1 MWPLI
6 RKTAEGQ
13 IWSQTDKDEGCWER
27 KCKRRFLHNFLREKW
42 IDLHQSNNKMFLGP
56 FYTFRQYKRV
66 YFAIFVCFLK
76 MFLWIAW
83 HTDTSLLQIS
93 HCTIAKIYV
102 IEIFLLEGAEIFD
115 RSFLE
120 VYSTSAK
127 KRTWLEFAP
136 FCRRRFNRNTAIF
149 REHIIFLVCT
159 IKAATN

>member
-1 MWPLI
+1 MTLSCMRPCLGSRI
-6 RKTAEGQ
+6 
-13 IWSQTDKDEGCWER
+13 
-27 KCKRRFLHNFLREKW
+27 KRCSPSVLRLRFRLLEIGKPQALRVWWRCDPWYEKR
-42 IDLHQSNNKMFLGP
+42 QRGKFEVKRTKMKVAGNENVSDVFCT
-56 FYTFRQYKRV
+56 YIYIA

-127 KRTWLEFAP
+127 KAHMVR
-136 FCRRRFNRNTAIF
+136 
-149 REHIIFLVCT
+149 VC
-159 IKAATN
+159 AVL